1 VKEKPILF
9 NAPMVR
15 AILDGTKT
23 QTRRIIKLPKN
34 LKDGDLS
41 LAFPDKAYGVTP
53 CLHVPM
59 PDSSIQ
65 RLRNPW
71 GWPESEP
78 IQLWVRETFTIES
91 NRIEYIPEYLP
102 PFNDGRPIKYLKD
115 EYGDLTDY
123 LWQQCHY
130 KATDPTPELYY
141 EDKEG
146 PFCRWRS
153 ATSMP
158 RWASRIQLEITNVRA
173 ERLQDISEK
182 DALKEGV
189 LIYLDTTSLFESA
202 RCAFHALW
210 ESINGLQSY
219 LDNPWVWVIEFKAIK
234 P

>member
-34 LKDGDLS
+34 LKNGDLS
-41 LAFPDKAYGVTP
+41 SAFPDKAYGVTP

-59 PDSSIQ
+59 PDGSIQ

-91 NRIEYIPEYLP
+91 NFIEYIPEYLP

-141 EDKEG
+141 EDKEDS
-146 PFCRWRS
+146 FCRWRAGQAVFSLKSLIFAWSVCKILARAMLKQKALLLVIILLKDLMNILLMNSIQCYGNQS
-153 ATSMP
+153 A
-158 RWASRIQLEITNVRA
+158 
-173 ERLQDISEK
+173 
-182 DALKEGV
+182 AL
-189 LIYLDTTSLFESA
+189 A
-202 RCAFHALW
+202 H
-210 ESINGLQSY
+210 GLK
-219 LDNPWVWVIEFKAIK
+219 IHGCG
-234 P
+234 